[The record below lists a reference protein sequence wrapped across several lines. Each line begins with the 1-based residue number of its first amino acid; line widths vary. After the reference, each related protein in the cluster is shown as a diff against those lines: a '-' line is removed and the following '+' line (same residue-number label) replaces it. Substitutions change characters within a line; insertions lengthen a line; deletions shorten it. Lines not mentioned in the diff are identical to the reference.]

1 MRSLSFLILPLFL
14 FLFLACNN
22 TGKTPDSPTNPVAKT
37 EPAAVQEQNT
47 EPKENI
53 AVAQKTATEIAE
65 VKEGEGQTEKAIAQE
80 VKTKATKA
88 EIAPT
93 SKAQPTKKETQAA
106 VKATNLPKEPL
117 AKPKASTVVSTPA
130 STPTPTPVA
139 EKPKEAAPPKEKVEK
154 VPAPKAFSHTDWD
167 ELLRKHV
174 SSTGKVNYKGIKGEQ
189 SKFEGYLKDLAA
201 NPVKNDWPRAK
212 KMAYWINAYNAYTIK
227 LIIDNYP
234 VSSITKL
241 NGGKPWD
248 RKWIKLGTDTYSL
261 NDIEN
266 NILRPQFKDARIH
279 FAVNCA
285 AKSCPPVLNRAW
297 TAANLNSNFEKQ
309 SKAFINGSL
318 NEISAKKIKLSKIFD
333 WYGEDFG
340 DLIAFLNEYSSTPIN
355 KNAKIE
361 FVEYDWALN
370 E

>member
-1 MRSLSFLILPLFL
+1 MRSFSQLIIPLFL
-14 FLFLACNN
+14 LLFLACNN
-22 TGKTPDSPTNPVAKT
+22 TGKTPNSPANTAPETASASAQSPNTAPEEV
-37 EPAAVQEQNT
+37 PAAVDKAT
-47 EPKENI
+47 
-53 AVAQKTATEIAE
+53 TEIAE
-65 VKEGEGQTEKAIAQE
+65 LIEPEEKAESLASKE
-80 VKTKATKA
+80 VKTKAAAPKTNQPAKAVPTKA
-88 EIAPT
+88 ESKPIAKTT
-93 SKAQPTKKETQAA
+93 STTTETAS
-106 VKATNLPKEPL
+106 
-117 AKPKASTVVSTPA
+117 KPKASTTVSTP
-130 STPTPTPVA
+130 TPAPTPVA
-139 EKPKEAAPPKEKVEK
+139 EKPKTKPTPEKVAVEK
-154 VPAPKAFSHTDWD
+154 APAPKAFSHTSWD

-174 SSTGKVNYKGIKGEQ
+174 SSSGKVNYKGIKGEQ
-189 SKFEGYLKDLAA
+189 SKFEDYLKDLAA
-201 NPVKNDWPRAK
+201 NPVKSDWSRGK

-234 VSSITKL
+234 VASITKL

-309 SKAFINGSL
+309 TKAFINGSL
-318 NEISAKKIKLSKIFD
+318 NEISAKKVKLSKIFD

-340 DLIAFLNEYSSTPIN
+340 DLISFLNKYSTEPIDN
-355 KNAKIE
+355 NAKIE